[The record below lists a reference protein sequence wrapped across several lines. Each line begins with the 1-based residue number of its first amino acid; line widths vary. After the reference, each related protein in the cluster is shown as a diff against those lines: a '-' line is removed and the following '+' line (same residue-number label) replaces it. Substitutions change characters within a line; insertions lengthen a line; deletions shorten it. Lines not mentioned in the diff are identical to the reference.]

1 MSPLI
6 ISLFHPPQG
15 AHTKRFPPQKRSHPL
30 APFFPGSH
38 QIYSHYINTDAL
50 ALRDRERHP
59 AAGGRRGEWDGNI
72 RIEYRASASSADV
85 FTMDLSLL
93 A

>member
-15 AHTKRFPPQKRSHPL
+15 AHTKRFPPQKLSHPL

-38 QIYSHYINTDAL
+38 QIFSHYINTDAL
-50 ALRDRERHP
+50 ALRERHP
-59 AAGGRRGEWDGNI
+59 VAGGRRGEWDGNI
-72 RIEYRASASSADV
+72 HIEYRRFASSADV
-85 FTMDLSLL
+85 FTIDLSLL